1 MRAVLLLA
9 HGSRDPAWKAP
20 FERLR
25 EKVAARAPGTP
36 VEDAHLEHTAPDTIA
51 SYCVDPFR

>member
-1 MRAVLLLA
+1 MRAILLLA

-25 EKVAARAPGTP
+25 EKIVSTLR
-36 VEDAHLEHTAPDTIA
+36 
-51 SYCVDPFR
+51 